1 VTKKSLIKKIS
12 VILIA
17 AVILSIIAAQA
28 AASSDNKVIT
38 TKVNSDIAFQTEIIE
53 ITNDVGQNYFVN
65 YRIKREQFREEA
77 KEMLNPLLQSD
88 IVSSRKE
95 AQTQWLELSKRIV
108 VEGEVENILKLRGFR
123 DIVAEINNDRA
134 IITVLAKELNSRE
147 IKIIKNVVFNSTG
160 LSDNRVEI
168 MLIS

>member
-1 VTKKSLIKKIS
+1 
-12 VILIA
+12 
-17 AVILSIIAAQA
+17 
-28 AASSDNKVIT
+28 
-38 TKVNSDIAFQTEIIE
+38 
-53 ITNDVGQNYFVN
+53 
-65 YRIKREQFREEA
+65 
-77 KEMLNPLLQSD
+77 
-88 IVSSRKE
+88 VSSRKE